1 MILNK
6 IVKRYNNTGM
16 ISVPENMIGMEVYII
31 TKNDM
36 DRTSEFLDR
45 AIIKQKIHEDELSK
59 MKVELENYINLSN
72 ARITYLEKILSFT
85 TSKKQIED
93 ENVEKQ
99 WFTKLTTFLLM
110 KNTVWHI
117 VFHNTNALL
126 LIKTMCINMKLCMCC
141 VWTMFMYCY
150 G

>member
-99 WFTKLTTFLLM
+99 
-110 KNTVWHI
+110 
-117 VFHNTNALL
+117 
-126 LIKTMCINMKLCMCC
+126 
-141 VWTMFMYCY
+141 
-150 G
+150 